1 LRGEVCC
8 SPYRDKDQ
16 TDSRTS
22 VCHLGYPYNY
32 EPLNFVR
39 GATSL
44 ICASFAAF
52 EILSFRKVFAEQDK
66 DKSEEED
73 GLAMVYWVYSC
84 IGIVGFYTAM
94 MLIRWC
100 VRLLAARSSRRVSR
114 STRSRSLASLLT
126 PTCLFCAGVF
136 RCVFSSHRR
145 RTMKKDEAAA
155 KAADDRRATSQ
166 P

>member
-1 LRGEVCC
+1 MLLRLRLAPLRCLGRWLTVVLHPCARSNPFTLLRGEVCC

-52 EILSFRKVFAEQDK
+52 EILSFRKVFAEK
-66 DKSEEED
+66 DKGKDEDED
-73 GLAMVYWVYSC
+73 GQAMVYWVYSC
-84 IGIVGFYTAM
+84 IFIVGFYTAM
-94 MLIRWC
+94 MLTRWC
-100 VRLLAARSSRRVSR
+100 VRLLAARSSPSLCRVPSCLSTVRVVSR
-114 STRSRSLASLLT
+114 A
-126 PTCLFCAGVF
+126 PC
-136 RCVFSSHRR
+136 
-145 RTMKKDEAAA
+145 
-155 KAADDRRATSQ
+155 
-166 P
+166 